1 MEEAESS
8 SLALARKLRKM
19 VDNFETV
26 NSEDLSR
33 LVEMHEQPS
42 AEVLRRWLRT
52 QQPEIGDRM
61 ETALEPVQFT
71 QSQKAAILV
80 MYLDR
85 ETSKKLLGTFER

>member
-1 MEEAESS
+1 MLLVILLLYTGVIRPIMSTYTSTLLAEEEAELTEQEKLALEEVEGS

-52 QQPEIGDRM
+52 SNG
-61 ETALEPVQFT
+61 
-71 QSQKAAILV
+71 
-80 MYLDR
+80 
-85 ETSKKLLGTFER
+85 